1 MRLADKQDVAENM
14 PPEDDTS
21 PPDSKAVIVYP
32 EKEKAAPAAS
42 LSASL
47 VLRQHDSW
55 EGIQVEQIEPWA
67 TPKAPDVSETRIR
80 APVQKAPDVSET
92 RVRAP
97 VQRAPNVSETRV
109 RAPVQEAMPNASE
122 ISDEPISVRAQQAIL
137 EKAFEALEPVEATA
151 PIERSE
157 FQSARDSAAGWR
169 IRRGRS
175 SNYWERIIKDVSIF
189 TIFFAILVLAI
200 LQAM

>member
-1 MRLADKQDVAENM
+1 MRLAYKQDDMAENT

-21 PPDSKAVIVYP
+21 PPDSKAVIVYA
-32 EKEKAAPAAS
+32 EKEKAPPAAS

-47 VLRQHDSW
+47 VLRQHDSR
-55 EGIQVEQIEPWA
+55 EAIQVQQVEQRAMPE
-67 TPKAPDVSETRIR
+67 APDVSEAQVP

-97 VQRAPNVSETRV
+97 L
-109 RAPVQEAMPNASE
+109 QEAMPDAPE
-122 ISDEPISVRAQQAIL
+122 ISDEPIGVRAQQAIL
-137 EKAFEALEPVEATA
+137 EKTFEALEPVEATA

-169 IRRGRS
+169 IRRGRP

-189 TIFFAILVLAI
+189 TIFFAVLMLVI

>member
-1 MRLADKQDVAENM
+1 MRLADKQDDMAEST
-14 PPEDDTS
+14 PPEDVTS
-21 PPDSKAVIVYP
+21 PPDSKAVIVYA
-32 EKEKAAPAAS
+32 EKPKAAPAAS

-47 VLRQHDSW
+47 VLRRHDSW
-55 EGIQVEQIEPWA
+55 EGIQVEQIEPRA
-67 TPKAPDVSETRIR
+67 TPKAPD
-80 APVQKAPDVSET
+80 
-92 RVRAP
+92 
-97 VQRAPNVSETRV
+97 VSETRV
-109 RAPVQEAMPNASE
+109 RAPVQEAMPNAPE
-122 ISDEPISVRAQQAIL
+122 ITDEPIGVRAQQAIL

-175 SNYWERIIKDVSIF
+175 SNYWERVIKDVSIF
-189 TIFFAILVLAI
+189 TIFFAVLVLVI